1 MPQEN
6 PKKKSYSP
14 AGLGAKLGSAV
25 RESLPLAKSPAG
37 LGSMLGAAV
46 KKSFSGTPSLNPA
59 KAGAKAGSSIN
70 SFGRKVKNTVKSS
83 TRKYF

>member
-37 LGSMLGAAV
+37 LGSMLGA
-46 KKSFSGTPSLNPA
+46 
-59 KAGAKAGSSIN
+59 KAGSSIN

>member
-25 RESLPLAKSPAG
+25 KESLPLAKSPAG
-37 LGSMLGAAV
+37 LGSMLGAKA
-46 KKSFSGTPSLNPA
+46 A